1 MSAKMM
7 PKTMSATTT
16 RKKTNAMMM
25 LKMTATIRMREDD
38 DDSEDDGDDDRKE
51 SKAVKNARAAERK
64 RCARIFGSKHAAA
77 NPSLAASL
85 AFNTGMSS
93 AAAINVLASTAPAS
107 APAAT
112 RKRSLDQRMQES
124 HQVRLNP
131 DSGKKESGKS
141 ALVSKM
147 TGLYNSTKERNNG
160 SVWSE
165 CFAPGMKSSCL
176 FRISLLPARSSW
188 SPIPALLPAVY
199 KRGTV
204 LGMIT
209 ASGKYTQV

>member
-1 MSAKMM
+1 MAK
-7 PKTMSATTT
+7 
-16 RKKTNAMMM
+16 KKTFSFAH
-25 LKMTATIRMREDD
+25 LIGLGPSASEEEEDKKAKKAKARRAEEDERDDDAEDDCDDPEDDCDDPDASED

-85 AFNTGMSS
+85 AFKTGMSS
-93 AAAINVLASTAPAS
+93 AAAINVLASS
-107 APAAT
+107 APAAAASQPS

-131 DSGKKESGKS
+131 DSGQKETGKS

-147 TGLYNSTKERNNG
+147 TGLYNST
-160 SVWSE
+160 
-165 CFAPGMKSSCL
+165 
-176 FRISLLPARSSW
+176 
-188 SPIPALLPAVY
+188 
-199 KRGTV
+199 RGE
-204 LGMIT
+204 
-209 ASGKYTQV
+209 K

>member
-1 MSAKMM
+1 MAK
-7 PKTMSATTT
+7 
-16 RKKTNAMMM
+16 KKTFSFAH
-25 LKMTATIRMREDD
+25 LIGLGPSASEEEEDKKAKKAKSRRAEEDERDDDAEDDGDDPDASED

-93 AAAINVLASTAPAS
+93 AAAINVLASS
-107 APAAT
+107 APAAAASQPS

-131 DSGKKESGKS
+131 DSGQKETGKS

-147 TGLYNSTKERNNG
+147 TGLYNST
-160 SVWSE
+160 
-165 CFAPGMKSSCL
+165 
-176 FRISLLPARSSW
+176 
-188 SPIPALLPAVY
+188 
-199 KRGTV
+199 RGE
-204 LGMIT
+204 
-209 ASGKYTQV
+209 K